1 MQLLLTARFQRTYV
15 ALSLEDQKQVQKA
28 LRRISEDLRHPGL
41 GVKRIRGT
49 KGIWEARGARG
60 ARALRI
66 TFETEGE
73 SIILRNVGRHDEA
86 LGSP

>member
-1 MQLLLTARFQRTYV
+1 MQLLLTARFQRAYA
-15 ALSLEDQKQVQKA
+15 ALSPDDQKQVQKA
-28 LRRISEDLRHPGL
+28 LRMMSGDLRLPGL

-49 KGIWEARGARG
+49 KGIWEARAS
-60 ARALRI
+60 RALRI
-66 TFETEGE
+66 TFETQGE

>member
-1 MQLLLTARFQRTYV
+1 MQLLLTARFQRAYA
-15 ALSLEDQKQVQKA
+15 ALSPDDQKQVQKA
-28 LRRISEDLRHPGL
+28 PRMMSGDLRHPGL

-49 KGIWEARGARG
+49 KGIWEARAS
-60 ARALRI
+60 RALRI
-66 TFETEGE
+66 TFETQGE

>member
-1 MQLLLTARFQRTYV
+1 MQLLLTARFQRAYA
-15 ALSLEDQKQVQKA
+15 ALSLEDSRQVQKA
-28 LRRISEDLRHPGL
+28 LRKMTGDLRYPGL

-49 KGIWEARGARG
+49 KGIWEARASRT
-60 ARALRI
+60 LRI

-73 SIILRNVGRHDEA
+73 SIILRNVGRHDEP